1 MDAKLIALIFAVVIG
16 LLNMIIVVVK
26 QFGKKTKLKQ
36 EARLPSNPRRCEKN
50 EEKID
55 KLDEDIG
62 KIQVSVGKLETGFKA
77 FKEDNTEEHRR
88 LFGKLNSR
96 GG

>member
-1 MDAKLIALIFAVVIG
+1 MDAKLLAIIFAVILG
-16 LLNMIIVVVK
+16 LLNMIIVIVK
-26 QFGKKTKLKQ
+26 QFGRK
-36 EARLPSNPRRCEKN
+36 ARNNPYPCQKH

-55 KLDEDIG
+55 KLYEDIG
-62 KIQVSVGKLETGFKA
+62 KIKVSVGKLETGFKA

-88 LFGKLNSR
+88 LFRKLNR